1 MKSIRSVVLLVV
13 TTIIAFGLGL
23 LVGYDLKLGV
33 YSPTALEEMIESGEF
48 KVGSSLE
55 DLPAKKPRLVGRVEG
70 EKGVV
75 EKRLLFSDSDSAVLV
90 ITRDSIVSQLIHLK

>member
-23 LVGYDLKLGV
+23 LVGYDLELGV

-48 KVGSSLE
+48 EVGSSLE
-55 DLPAKKPRLVGRVEG
+55 DLPAKKPRLVGREEG

-75 EKRLLFSDSDSAVLV
+75 EKRLLFSDSDSEC
-90 ITRDSIVSQLIHLK
+90 